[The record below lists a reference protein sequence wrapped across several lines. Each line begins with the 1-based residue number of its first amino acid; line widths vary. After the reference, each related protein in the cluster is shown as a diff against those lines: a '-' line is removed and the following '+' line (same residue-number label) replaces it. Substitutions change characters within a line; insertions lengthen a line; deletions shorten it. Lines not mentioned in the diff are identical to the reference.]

1 MDLFETA
8 KIIVLRAGQQL
19 MDRDGAQE
27 ISEKTET
34 DFVTAVDL
42 RVQRM
47 IFEELSA
54 LDPSVQFIGE
64 EKDNREVDRH
74 GKVWILDPVDGTTNF
89 IHDFHHSVISLA
101 YAEQRV
107 TKYGI
112 VYCPYTGEVIEARL
126 GEGAWC
132 NGVPMKVSQKTSL
145 SQCLISTGTSPAY
158 RDCTDVT
165 FARMR
170 RIFERCQD
178 IRRIGSAALE
188 LSYLACGRLDG
199 FYEEILKL
207 WDYAAAQLMIRE
219 AGGIAVEYGEGFLAG
234 TPKIMEELRTVI
246 EGDK

>member
-1 MDLFETA
+1 M
-8 KIIVLRAGQQL
+8 
-19 MDRDGAQE
+19 
-27 ISEKTET
+27 
-34 DFVTAVDL
+34 
-42 RVQRM
+42 
-47 IFEELSA
+47 
-54 LDPSVQFIGE
+54 
-64 EKDNREVDRH
+64 
-74 GKVWILDPVDGTTNF
+74 
-89 IHDFHHSVISLA
+89 
-101 YAEQRV
+101 
-107 TKYGI
+107 
-112 VYCPYTGEVIEARL
+112 
-126 GEGAWC
+126 
-132 NGVPMKVSQKTSL
+132 
-145 SQCLISTGTSPAY
+145 
-158 RDCTDVT
+158 T

>member
-1 MDLFETA
+1 
-8 KIIVLRAGQQL
+8 
-19 MDRDGAQE
+19 
-27 ISEKTET
+27 
-34 DFVTAVDL
+34 
-42 RVQRM
+42 
-47 IFEELSA
+47 
-54 LDPSVQFIGE
+54 
-64 EKDNREVDRH
+64 
-74 GKVWILDPVDGTTNF
+74 
-89 IHDFHHSVISLA
+89 
-101 YAEQRV
+101 
-107 TKYGI
+107 
-112 VYCPYTGEVIEARL
+112 
-126 GEGAWC
+126 
-132 NGVPMKVSQKTSL
+132 MKVSQKTSL